1 MHLTTLLLPAV
12 LVATTAT
19 AQPACITKPYHI
31 QGTSLA
37 PTIPNGATLMA
48 LTGNGCPLNSHL
60 THGALVL
67 FRNGAATQPIAKFVR
82 GIEGDTLT
90 LTPTKN
96 GLLQPRLNGH
106 ILTTTSGQ
114 PYAWQPRHANMVTL
128 ALTPSGTIPAGAL
141 LVLGEDPTGTLDS
154 THYGLIA
161 RTDIEGVFLPA
172 QTP

>member
-1 MHLTTLLLPAV
+1 MHPLAIVMALA
-12 LVATTAT
+12 ATTAT
-19 AQPACITKPYHI
+19 AQPTCITKPYHI

-37 PTIPNGATLMA
+37 PAIPNGATLMA
-48 LTGNGCPLNSHL
+48 LTGKDCPLGTHI

-67 FRNGAATQPIAKFVR
+67 FRNGAATQPIAKFVC
-82 GIEGDTLT
+82 GVEGDTLT

-96 GLLQPRLNGH
+96 GLLQPRLNGK

-114 PYAWQPRHANMVTL
+114 PYAWQPRHANMVKL

-161 RTDIEGVFLPA
+161 RTDIEGVFLRSQPH
-172 QTP
+172 